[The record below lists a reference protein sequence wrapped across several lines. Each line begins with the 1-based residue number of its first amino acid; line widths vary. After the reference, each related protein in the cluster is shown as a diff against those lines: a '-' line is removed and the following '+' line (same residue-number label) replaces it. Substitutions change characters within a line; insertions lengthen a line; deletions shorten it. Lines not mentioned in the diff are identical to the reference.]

1 MWWMPG
7 WKGNSKA
14 ENAAQKIRHH
24 NVKALSVWTS
34 EWEIFSP
41 KSLQEWDIFTCGNDG
56 KAGTREDV
64 GIVALA
70 WLVRLQPINQWWIK
84 VQNRNNCMSATNQSM
99 INQSAKPKHVLP
111 FQTHGSPGRGSL
123 TQTMPDHQCGCTPA
137 QFNSSSNFNKKD
149 TFILKCQQKDTFI
162 LWMWWSWSRDLLRC
176 TFGHAGRVWKSKDDR
191 HLVEPGKHHN
201 ITTLSLS
208 LLFYN
213 GHKLKQ
219 MPSTSRLTSLIRVH
233 S

>member
-7 WKGNSKA
+7 WKGKWNSKA

-70 WLVRLQPINQWWIK
+70 WLVRLQPINQWSTK
-84 VQNRNNCMSATNQSM
+84 VENPNNCYLSKPVEVREGGAWRKQCPTISVGVRLHNLTCLQMSA
-99 INQSAKPKHVLP
+99 K
-111 FQTHGSPGRGSL
+111 
-123 TQTMPDHQCGCTPA
+123 
-137 QFNSSSNFNKKD
+137 
-149 TFILKCQQKDTFI
+149 
-162 LWMWWSWSRDLLRC
+162 
-176 TFGHAGRVWKSKDDR
+176 R
-191 HLVEPGKHHN
+191 HFHIMNVM
-201 ITTLSLS
+201 
-208 LLFYN
+208 
-213 GHKLKQ
+213 KLKSRPPPLYIRPCWSGLKEQ
-219 MPSTSRLTSLIRVH
+219 RWSAPRWTWKTSQYHNAFFVTVFY
-233 S
+233 